1 MLNLEEQINNQLQK
15 ANNILIVFNSDW
27 EGDAI
32 ASSLALFLFLKKI
45 NKNVDIAAAKNSFS
59 TIEKNDKHLWQ
70 FLPSFQVI
78 TNNLVNLRKFIVSL
92 NIKQA
97 SISQIKYSLEGEK
110 LNFIIAPEKGWFKP
124 EDVSSHSSGF
134 KYDLIFCID
143 TPDLESL
150 GSIYDNNVEFFHKT
164 PIINID
170 HQADNEEYGQINYLD
185 LNLASSA
192 EMIYRIISNNQTD
205 MLDEDIA
212 TCLLAGIIAKTKNY
226 KVPNLT
232 PRTLLTSSKLISA
245 GARREEIV
253 QNIYRSRSLES
264 LKAWGQILSN
274 LNNNVEQKLIWSTI
288 EMQAE
293 QSLDDEIFHFDELAE
308 EIFSSSPQAQIF
320 ILFAKLKNKS
330 EGEILAY
337 ANKGY
342 NAHNLLTG
350 WPIIYKRQQKSFA
363 KGLTINNN
371 WPHDLLE
378 SIKKRLDKNVR

>member
-1 MLNLEEQINNQLQK
+1 MLNLEEQINKQLQK

-45 NKNVDIAAAKNSFS
+45 NKNVDIAAAKNSF
-59 TIEKNDKHLWQ
+59 IAPEKNDKHLWQ
-70 FLPSFQVI
+70 FLPSFQSI
-78 TNNLVNLRKFIVSL
+78 THTLVNLRKFIVSL

-97 SISQIKYSLEGEK
+97 SISQIKYSVEGEK

-134 KYDLIFCID
+134 KYDLIFCVD
-143 TPDLESL
+143 SPDLESL

-192 EMIYRIISNNQTD
+192 EMIYRIINNHNSE
-205 MLDEDIA
+205 MMNEDIA

-274 LNNNVEQKLIWSTI
+274 LKNSVEQKLTWSTI
-288 EMQAE
+288 ELQDS

-308 EIFSSSPQAQIF
+308 EIFSSSPQAKIF
-320 ILFAKLKNKS
+320 ILLAKFKNNTA
-330 EGEILAY
+330 GEILAY

-342 NAHNLLTG
+342 SAHNLVTE
-350 WPIIYKRQQKSFA
+350 WQIIYKKQQKVFA
-363 KGLTINNN
+363 KSVIINNN

-378 SIKKRLDKNVR
+378 IIKKRLDKNVR